1 MQPQNLKYSGLAGVW
16 GRREDK
22 SGVQE
27 AVVLQATRDL
37 AEEGAPNTVT
47 LSLSEQHTLRCR
59 CLATGY
65 SMTEQPGGFYASP

>member
-1 MQPQNLKYSGLAGVW
+1 MQPQNLEYSGLSGVW

-37 AEEGAPNTVT
+37 AEEGAPNTVA
-47 LSLSEQHTLRCR
+47 LVSLSSTHGGAGAWL
-59 CLATGY
+59 
-65 SMTEQPGGFYASP
+65 PGTA